1 MKFLFD
7 ESVELRLS
15 HYLKAQGHDVKTIV
29 TDYTN
34 SIEDEEVLKI
44 ARSEQRIL
52 ITNDKDFGELVFR
65 SHQTHAG
72 VILLRLK
79 RVPFGVKQERLA
91 EVIATYQHA
100 LHHFLIVTLY
110 TVRIRKSVQQEAA

>member
-7 ESVELRLS
+7 ESVELRLGS
-15 HYLKAQGHDVKTIV
+15 YLKAQGHDVKAIA
-29 TDYTN
+29 TDYTYG
-34 SIEDEEVLKI
+34 IEDEEVLKI

-65 SHQTHAG
+65 YHHPHTG

-79 RVPFGVKQERLA
+79 RVPFQMKQERLA
-91 EVIATYQHA
+91 EVITTYKQA
-100 LHHFLIVTLY
+100 LRHFLIVTLY
-110 TVRIRKSVQQEAA
+110 TVRIRKSIQQEAA

>member
-7 ESVELRLS
+7 ESVERRLS
-15 HYLKAQGHDVKTIV
+15 IYLKAQGLDVKTIV
-29 TDYTN
+29 TNYAS
-34 SIEDEEVLKI
+34 SIEDAEILKI
-44 ARSEQRIL
+44 ARSEQCIL

-65 SHQTHAG
+65 DQHTHTG

-79 RVPFGVKQERLA
+79 RVPFRVKQERLA
-91 EVIATYQHA
+91 EVVTTYKHA
-100 LHHFLIVTLY
+100 LRHFLIVTLY

>member
-15 HYLKAQGHDVKTIV
+15 QNLKAQGHDVKTIV
-29 TDYTN
+29 TDYTS
-34 SIEDEEVLKI
+34 SIEDAEVLKI

-65 SHQTHAG
+65 DQHAHTG
-72 VILLRLK
+72 VILSRFK
-79 RVPFGVKQERLA
+79 RVPFRVKQERLA
-91 EVIATYQHA
+91 QVVTTYKHA
-100 LHHFLIVTLY
+100 LRHL
-110 TVRIRKSVQQEAA
+110 

>member
-15 HYLKAQGHDVKTIV
+15 QYLKAQGHDVKTVV
-29 TDYTN
+29 TDYTY
-34 SIEDEEVLKI
+34 SIEDSEILKI

-65 SHQTHAG
+65 YHHTHTG

-79 RVPFGVKQERLA
+79 RVPFRVKQERLA
-91 EVIATYQHA
+91 EVINTYQHA
-100 LHHFLIVTLY
+100 LRHFLIVTLY

>member
-15 HYLKAQGHDVKTIV
+15 LSLKAQGHDVKTIV
-29 TDYTN
+29 TDYT
-34 SIEDEEVLKI
+34 SSSEDAEVLKI

-65 SHQTHAG
+65 YHHPHTG

-79 RVPFGVKQERLA
+79 RVPFQMKQERLA
-91 EVIATYQHA
+91 EVISTYKHA
-100 LHHFLIVTLY
+100 LRHFLIVTLY
-110 TVRIRKSVQQEAA
+110 TVRIRKSIQQEAA